1 MNRGETPWL
10 ELGGDRRRCRCEA
23 LGGEVEEE
31 LNSIRFRSNPTVY
44 RQSVN
49 PRGGVLGLSRWHFH
63 STPSTCTRALIRIN
77 GWADGRGSPAL
88 WDEMTKAVR
97 GQRGR
102 LSVSRSKTMGQTV
115 NGSHQYTVV
124 GFSLTKGMG
133 AG

>member
-1 MNRGETPWL
+1 MNRGETPWV

-44 RQSVN
+44 RQSVT

-63 STPSTCTRALIRIN
+63 STPYPQRLP
-77 GWADGRGSPAL
+77 RGSPAL

-115 NGSHQYTVV
+115 NGSHRYTVV